1 MHAVP
6 RSQPASNEEKGVVTR
21 RYSPEEL
28 EEGPGP
34 LFAHAR
40 RSDPSTSKASAAS
53 ISAATLTSL
62 ETRVLEACRA
72 AGERGLT
79 TIELAEQLHMDRVTV
94 SPRIAPLVKKGM
106 LRDSGLQRMGPSGR
120 FSTAWRAA

>member
-1 MHAVP
+1 M
-6 RSQPASNEEKGVVTR
+6 TR
-21 RYSPEEL
+21 RYGPEEPAEAEL
-28 EEGPGP
+28 P
-34 LFAHAR
+34 LWALAR
-40 RSDPSTSKASAAS
+40 RTDPSTSKSAAAS

-72 AGERGLT
+72 AGPNGLT

-120 FSTAWRAA
+120 FSAAWVAA